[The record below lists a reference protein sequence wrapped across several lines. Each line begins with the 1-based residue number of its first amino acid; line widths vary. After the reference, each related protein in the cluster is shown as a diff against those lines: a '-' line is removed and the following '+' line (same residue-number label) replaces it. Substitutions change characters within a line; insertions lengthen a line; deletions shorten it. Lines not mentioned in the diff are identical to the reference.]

1 MKTTVSIVGLMI
13 ICSVAVSTNAVAQ
26 KNQKVEPIKWHYIAV
41 RLNDEEARLIFTAN
55 LDAGWYIY
63 SQFIEP
69 KCAMPTT
76 FVFIPDQKYSL
87 KGSVTE
93 ESTPLRGC
101 NNYFGIDLPRYM
113 NSVVFT
119 QDIRMVV
126 PATVVRGKIAFM
138 GCSNERCLPPD
149 EIEFALEVNGK

>member
-1 MKTTVSIVGLMI
+1 MRKVVWIMI
-13 ICSVAVSTNAVAQ
+13 LYGVLAYTIAHAQ
-26 KNQKVEPIKWHYIAV
+26 GDDQPVKWHCIAV
-41 RLNDEEARLIFTAN
+41 RLNDDEARLIFTAN

-63 SQFIEP
+63 SQFIER
-69 KCAMPTT
+69 KCAMPTK

-93 ESTPLRGC
+93 ESAPLRGC
-101 NNYFGIDLPRYM
+101 NNYFGIDLPRYV

-119 QDIRMVV
+119 QDIRTVV
-126 PATVVRGKIAFM
+126 PATVIRGKIAFM

-149 EIEFALEVNGK
+149 ELEFALEVNGN